1 MKFLLAILIIRFLF
15 SLLDKVA
22 EEQEQEEMNNKELV
36 IHPAEYLLR

>member
-15 SLLDKVA
+15 SLLDNVA
-22 EEQEQEEMNNKELV
+22 EEPEQEEVKNNELI